1 MCPFPGAIGWF
12 WMHGAGILPS
22 RAVFRAEGPEIMH
35 GVKMLPALLMHGA
48 KMLPALLGLFV
59 TAACSLVERALCP
72 IAQTWLARRM
82 SAPLRFWSRSPPSHP
97 SSLRSLSCLARLAP
111 RRLRALAMPSAP
123 AIAPCRPCDLRRA
136 RHAPHPAAHAAS
148 ASAMPRA
155 PSPPAAPRPAAR
167 APLRFRQFP
176 RNGAVIQLP
185 IQENFVSKDKQ

>member
-1 MCPFPGAIGWF
+1 MCPFPGAIEWF

-35 GVKMLPALLMHGA
+35 SVKMLPALLMHGV

-97 SSLRSLSCLARLAP
+97 SSLRSQH
-111 RRLRALAMPSAP
+111 RLRA
-123 AIAPCRPCDLRRA
+123 
-136 RHAPHPAAHAAS
+136 HT
-148 ASAMPRA
+148 ASAMPRVA
-155 PSPPAAPRPAAR
+155 HTTLCPPIPPSRPADSRSPPTPRRHR
-167 APLRFRQFP
+167 APVACPPHLAPP
-176 RNGAVIQLP
+176 RGSRCGSGNSREMVR
-185 IQENFVSKDKQ
+185 

>member
-1 MCPFPGAIGWF
+1 MCPFPGAIEWF

-35 GVKMLPALLMHGA
+35 SVKMLPALLMHGV

-123 AIAPCRPCDLRRA
+123 AIAPCRLA
-136 RHAPHPAAHAAS
+136 IAAHAPPPS
-148 ASAMPRA
+148 RPRRV
-155 PSPPAAPRPAAR
+155 PAAPRPAAR
-167 APLRFRQFP
+167 VPLRFRQFP

>member
-35 GVKMLPALLMHGA
+35 SV

-82 SAPLRFWSRSPPSHP
+82 SAPLRFWSRSPLSHP

-111 RRLRALAMPSAP
+111 RRLRTLAMPP
-123 AIAPCRPCDLRRA
+123 ATRHRA
-136 RHAPHPAAHAAS
+136 RRHAIS
-148 ASAMPRA
+148 AELAMPRA
-155 PSPPAAPRPAAR
+155 PSPPAAR

>member
-1 MCPFPGAIGWF
+1 MCPFPGAIEWF

-35 GVKMLPALLMHGA
+35 SVKMLPALLMHGV

-123 AIAPCRPCDLRRA
+123 AIAPCRPCGRRRSRPA
-136 RHAPHPAAHAAS
+136 TPRPVATRCTSSCRAGPAAV
-148 ASAMPRA
+148 PVI
-155 PSPPAAPRPAAR
+155 PAKWCGDTIAHTRK
-167 APLRFRQFP
+167 LRF
-176 RNGAVIQLP
+176 
-185 IQENFVSKDKQ
+185 

>member
-35 GVKMLPALLMHGA
+35 SV

-59 TAACSLVERALCP
+59 AAACSLVERALCP

-82 SAPLRFWSRSPPSHP
+82 SVPLRFWSRSPPSHP

-111 RRLRALAMPSAP
+111 RRLRTLATPRNPPSRPSA
-123 AIAPCRPCDLRRA
+123 CDLRRA
-136 RHAPHPAAHAAS
+136 RHACPAPRCPHRTRH
-148 ASAMPRA
+148 
-155 PSPPAAPRPAAR
+155 APRPAAR
-167 APLRFRQFP
+167 VPLRFRQFP

>member
-35 GVKMLPALLMHGA
+35 SV

-97 SSLRSLSCLARLAP
+97 ASLRSLSC
-111 RRLRALAMPSAP
+111 
-123 AIAPCRPCDLRRA
+123 
-136 RHAPHPAAHAAS
+136 
-148 ASAMPRA
+148 
-155 PSPPAAPRPAAR
+155 PPDSRPAAR
-167 APLRFRQFP
+167 TAPELASLKTQNARPAPRTRHRALSAMRSPPIATRRTSPRRAGAAAVPAIPAKWCGDTIAHTRKLRF
-176 RNGAVIQLP
+176 
-185 IQENFVSKDKQ
+185 